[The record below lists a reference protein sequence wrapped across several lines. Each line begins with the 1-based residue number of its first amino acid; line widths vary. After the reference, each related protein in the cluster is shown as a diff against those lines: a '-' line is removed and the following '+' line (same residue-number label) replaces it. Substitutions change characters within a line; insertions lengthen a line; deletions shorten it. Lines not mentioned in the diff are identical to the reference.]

1 MNINLENLESFS
13 LHLSGVKTFP
23 AVLNKR
29 STAADDDGT
38 DRTLTVLK
46 YFNELQSTGMFY
58 TVLKYKYKYL
68 LDVNK
73 ST

>member
-38 DRTLTVLK
+38 DRTLFTSGVSFW
-46 YFNELQSTGMFY
+46 YFSLFSFQKFSGLMSTSSHG
-58 TVLKYKYKYL
+58 L
-68 LDVNK
+68 LR
-73 ST
+73 

>member
-29 STAADDDGT
+29 SVATA
-38 DRTLTVLK
+38 VCYIK
-46 YFNELQSTGMFY
+46 QY
-58 TVLKYKYKYL
+58 
-68 LDVNK
+68 
-73 ST
+73 

>member
-13 LHLSGVKTFP
+13 LHLCGIKTFP

-38 DRTLTVLK
+38 DRTL
-46 YFNELQSTGMFY
+46 FSTFW
-58 TVLKYKYKYL
+58 
-68 LDVNK
+68 
-73 ST
+73 

>member
-38 DRTLTVLK
+38 DGTLFTSGVSFW
-46 YFNELQSTGMFY
+46 YRFDTSHI
-58 TVLKYKYKYL
+58 
-68 LDVNK
+68 
-73 ST
+73 

>member
-38 DRTLTVLK
+38 DSTLTVLK

-58 TVLKYKYKYL
+58 TVLKYKYL

>member
-29 STAADDDGT
+29 STAADDDGN
-38 DRTLTVLK
+38 DRTLFTSGVSFW
-46 YFNELQSTGMFY
+46 YRFDTSHI
-58 TVLKYKYKYL
+58 
-68 LDVNK
+68 
-73 ST
+73 

>member
-38 DRTLTVLK
+38 DRTLFTSGVSFW
-46 YFNELQSTGMFY
+46 YRFDTSHI
-58 TVLKYKYKYL
+58 
-68 LDVNK
+68 
-73 ST
+73 